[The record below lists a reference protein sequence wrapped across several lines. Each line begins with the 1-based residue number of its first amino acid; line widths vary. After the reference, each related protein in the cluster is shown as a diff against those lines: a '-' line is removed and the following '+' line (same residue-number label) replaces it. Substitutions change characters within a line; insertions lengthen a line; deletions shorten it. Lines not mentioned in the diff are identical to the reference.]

1 MYLHMKILY
10 SFYIIWVLCFSANSV
25 FAAKYEVLEIRSDYS
40 AVSPQHIS
48 EAKLMLTYVT
58 RYKEK
63 INSLYASY
71 WKEKTLIVKDANSL
85 LNEMSQILYSIQT
98 ENINPDTVENVMK
111 RIVVDIQDLNNR
123 MEIYLRQQQSI
134 HEKAIYNKKQNYVV
148 IGGKISKILDAMIAN
163 YTNVLSQKTSLTQN
177 EKEIVGSLVR
187 IRQEN
192 SKIKN
197 FKNLSF
203 SSEEEMQLY
212 FKGIISNI
220 RSEIITIK
228 TKS

>member
-1 MYLHMKILY
+1 
-10 SFYIIWVLCFSANSV
+10 
-25 FAAKYEVLEIRSDYS
+25 
-40 AVSPQHIS
+40 
-48 EAKLMLTYVT
+48 
-58 RYKEK
+58 
-63 INSLYASY
+63 
-71 WKEKTLIVKDANSL
+71 
-85 LNEMSQILYSIQT
+85 
-98 ENINPDTVENVMK
+98 MK